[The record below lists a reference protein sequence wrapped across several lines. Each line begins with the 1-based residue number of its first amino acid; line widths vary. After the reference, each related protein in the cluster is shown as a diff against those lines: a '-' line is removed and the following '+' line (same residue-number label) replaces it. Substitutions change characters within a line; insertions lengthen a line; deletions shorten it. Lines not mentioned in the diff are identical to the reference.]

1 VYLVYGTLYC
11 GQKANSRTSAMP
23 SRTFTISWL
32 VANLRTI
39 HHTSLHSSI
48 MIATTTKSSENP
60 FIHLPDS
67 KDVHLPIAGF
77 ATSWLLLS
85 WTLGY
90 QSYWMDGMCSSCQ
103 VTVPIA
109 YSAPAFFVIILGY
122 TWIRSREVKVIV
134 I

>member
-1 VYLVYGTLYC
+1 
-11 GQKANSRTSAMP
+11 
-23 SRTFTISWL
+23 
-32 VANLRTI
+32 
-39 HHTSLHSSI
+39 
-48 MIATTTKSSENP
+48 MIATTIKSSKNS
-60 FIHLPDS
+60 FVHLPDS

-103 VTVPIA
+103 VTIRTT
-109 YSAPAFFVIILGY
+109 YFAPAFFVIVLGY
-122 TWIRSREVKVIV
+122 TWKRSREVKVIV